1 MDAKVTGN
9 KWIGK
14 KDYWPR
20 WRRQS
25 NREAPIVPPMA
36 TVANAIQDA
45 VGLRLDDL
53 PMSPPKMLAALGE
66 NS

>member
-1 MDAKVTGN
+1 MDRQ
-9 KWIGK
+9 
-14 KDYWPR
+14 KDYPSR

-25 NREAPIVPPMA
+25 NREVPIVPPMA

-53 PMSPPKMLAALGE
+53 PMSPPKVLAALDKD
-66 NS
+66 S